1 MWSSYRLLTTTC
13 LFNETKAL
21 AELLGLSFK
30 WLTPSTY
37 PRAQS
42 LAGSATVF
50 WSGKSV
56 TKSIAS
62 NRDLPDPACGYK
74 IIRLLLSILQLLL
87 LARFAF

>member
-1 MWSSYRLLTTTC
+1 MWSSYCLLTTTC

-30 WLTPSTY
+30 CLTPTTY
-37 PRAQS
+37 AHAQS

-56 TKSIAS
+56 TEV
-62 NRDLPDPACGYK
+62 
-74 IIRLLLSILQLLL
+74 LLLTETSPTHPVGT
-87 LARFAF
+87 R